1 MDALRLPRALC
12 RAADRPQRIR
22 RSRPGRRRLL
32 VDAVPLHRALLL
44 ATALS
49 VDPVLPYG
57 GRPPRFRPRVHPHR
71 RRPGNRD
78 PIAEP
83 LHPPDRVPVFRW
95 RASGGARGPGVGR
108 DQHPL
113 FPRHPSPSPGA
124 SVMRGR
130 RAAIGVRLILII
142 AGLGV
147 AAFLYAFPL
156 YWLGATSLRSKAELY
171 QSITLVPRHP
181 TLQPYVSVLF
191 DRGFWVLLKNSVIVC
206 AATVVMT
213 LAVGLV
219 ITYQNTRLTV
229 PPQLR
234 VGVLNWALSLR
245 FLPPIAVVIPY
256 FAIVRT
262 LQLYDQPIALI
273 GIYSLFNLPF
283 AIWMLKGFLAEI
295 PLELEEAALVDGAN
309 RWTSFRRVLL
319 PLAFPGLMA
328 AATIVFTF
336 AWSEFLF
343 ALILTAT
350 PNAQT
355 FPVGVQRLVTQFEII
370 WTDMAAAAVNAKAIP
385 LVLMV
390 VARKYLVAGLTFG
403 VIREK

>member
-1 MDALRLPRALC
+1 M
-12 RAADRPQRIR
+12 
-22 RSRPGRRRLL
+22 RSR
-32 VDAVPLHRALLL
+32 
-44 ATALS
+44 S
-49 VDPVLPYG
+49 
-57 GRPPRFRPRVHPHR
+57 
-71 RRPGNRD
+71 
-78 PIAEP
+78 
-83 LHPPDRVPVFRW
+83 
-95 RASGGARGPGVGR
+95 
-108 DQHPL
+108 
-113 FPRHPSPSPGA
+113 
-124 SVMRGR
+124 
-130 RAAIGVRLILII
+130 AAIWLRLILIV

-147 AAFLYAFPL
+147 AAFIYAFPL
-156 YWLGATSLRSKAELY
+156 YWLVATSLKGKAELY
-171 QSITLVPRHP
+171 QSITLIPQHP
-181 TLQPYVSVLF
+181 TLASYGSVLF
-191 DRGFWVLLKNSVIVC
+191 ERGFWVLLKNSVIVC
-206 AATVVMT
+206 AATVVVT
-213 LAVGLV
+213 LAVGLL
-219 ITYQNTRLTV
+219 ITYPITRLPV

-234 VGVLNWALSLR
+234 IGVLNWALSLR

-262 LQLYDQPIALI
+262 LQLYDQPVALI

-283 AIWMLKGFLAEI
+283 SIWMLKGFLAEI
-295 PLELEEAALVDGAN
+295 PLELEEAAMVDGAN

-319 PLAFPGLMA
+319 PLATPGLMA

-355 FPVGVQRLVTQFEII
+355 FPVGVQGLVTQFEII
-370 WTDMAAAAVNAKAIP
+370 WNDMAAAGVIAMSVP

>member
-1 MDALRLPRALC
+1 M
-12 RAADRPQRIR
+12 
-22 RSRPGRRRLL
+22 RSR
-32 VDAVPLHRALLL
+32 
-44 ATALS
+44 S
-49 VDPVLPYG
+49 
-57 GRPPRFRPRVHPHR
+57 
-71 RRPGNRD
+71 
-78 PIAEP
+78 
-83 LHPPDRVPVFRW
+83 
-95 RASGGARGPGVGR
+95 
-108 DQHPL
+108 
-113 FPRHPSPSPGA
+113 
-124 SVMRGR
+124 
-130 RAAIGVRLILII
+130 AAIWLRLILII

-147 AAFLYAFPL
+147 AAFIYAFPL
-156 YWLGATSLRSKAELY
+156 YWLVATSLKGKAELY
-171 QSITLVPRHP
+171 QSITLIPQHP
-181 TLQPYVSVLF
+181 TLASYGSVLF
-191 DRGFWVLLKNSVIVC
+191 ERGFWVLLKNSVIVC
-206 AATVVMT
+206 AATVVVT
-213 LAVGLV
+213 LAVGLL
-219 ITYQNTRLTV
+219 ITYPITRLPV

-283 AIWMLKGFLAEI
+283 SIWMLKGFLAEI
-295 PLELEEAALVDGAN
+295 PLELEEAAMVDGAN

-319 PLAFPGLMA
+319 PLATPGLMA

-355 FPVGVQRLVTQFEII
+355 FPVGVQGLVTQFEII
-370 WTDMAAAAVNAKAIP
+370 WNDMAAAGVIAMSVP

>member
-1 MDALRLPRALC
+1 M
-12 RAADRPQRIR
+12 
-22 RSRPGRRRLL
+22 RSR
-32 VDAVPLHRALLL
+32 
-44 ATALS
+44 S
-49 VDPVLPYG
+49 
-57 GRPPRFRPRVHPHR
+57 
-71 RRPGNRD
+71 
-78 PIAEP
+78 
-83 LHPPDRVPVFRW
+83 
-95 RASGGARGPGVGR
+95 
-108 DQHPL
+108 
-113 FPRHPSPSPGA
+113 
-124 SVMRGR
+124 
-130 RAAIGVRLILII
+130 AAIWLRLILII

-147 AAFLYAFPL
+147 AAFIYAFPL
-156 YWLGATSLRSKAELY
+156 YWLVATSLKGKAELY
-171 QSITLVPRHP
+171 QSITLIPQHP
-181 TLQPYVSVLF
+181 TLASYGSVLF
-191 DRGFWVLLKNSVIVC
+191 ERGFWVLLKNSVIVC
-206 AATVVMT
+206 AATVVIT
-213 LAVGLV
+213 LAVGLL
-219 ITYQNTRLTV
+219 ITYPITRLPV

-283 AIWMLKGFLAEI
+283 SIWMLKGFLAEI

-319 PLAFPGLMA
+319 PLATPGLMA

-355 FPVGVQRLVTQFEII
+355 FPVGVQGLVTQFEII
-370 WTDMAAAAVNAKAIP
+370 WNDMAAAGVIAMSVP

>member
-1 MDALRLPRALC
+1 M
-12 RAADRPQRIR
+12 
-22 RSRPGRRRLL
+22 RS
-32 VDAVPLHRALLL
+32 
-44 ATALS
+44 
-49 VDPVLPYG
+49 
-57 GRPPRFRPRVHPHR
+57 
-71 RRPGNRD
+71 
-78 PIAEP
+78 
-83 LHPPDRVPVFRW
+83 
-95 RASGGARGPGVGR
+95 
-108 DQHPL
+108 
-113 FPRHPSPSPGA
+113 
-124 SVMRGR
+124 R
-130 RAAIGVRLILII
+130 RAAIGLRLILII

-147 AAFLYAFPL
+147 SAFLYAFPL
-156 YWLGATSLRSKAELY
+156 YWLVATSLKGKAELY
-171 QSITLVPRHP
+171 QSITLIPQHP
-181 TLQPYVSVLF
+181 TLASYGSVLF
-191 DRGFWVLLKNSVIVC
+191 ERGFWVLLKNSVIVC
-206 AATVVMT
+206 AATVVVT
-213 LAVGLV
+213 LAVGLL
-219 ITYQNTRLTV
+219 ITYPITRLPV

-283 AIWMLKGFLAEI
+283 SIWMLKGFLAEI

-319 PLAFPGLMA
+319 PLATPGLMA

-355 FPVGVQRLVTQFEII
+355 FPVGVQGLVTQFEII
-370 WTDMAAAAVNAKAIP
+370 WNDMAAAGVIAMSVP

>member
-1 MDALRLPRALC
+1 
-12 RAADRPQRIR
+12 
-22 RSRPGRRRLL
+22 
-32 VDAVPLHRALLL
+32 
-44 ATALS
+44 
-49 VDPVLPYG
+49 
-57 GRPPRFRPRVHPHR
+57 
-71 RRPGNRD
+71 
-78 PIAEP
+78 
-83 LHPPDRVPVFRW
+83 
-95 RASGGARGPGVGR
+95 
-108 DQHPL
+108 
-113 FPRHPSPSPGA
+113 
-124 SVMRGR
+124 
-130 RAAIGVRLILII
+130 
-142 AGLGV
+142 V

-156 YWLGATSLRSKAELY
+156 YWLVATSLKGKAELY
-171 QSITLVPRHP
+171 QSTTLIPQHP
-181 TLQPYVSVLF
+181 TLAAYGSVLF
-191 DRGFWVLLKNSVIVC
+191 ERGFWVLLKNSVIVC
-206 AATVVMT
+206 GATVVVT
-213 LAVGLV
+213 LAVGLL
-219 ITYQNTRLTV
+219 ITYPITRLAV

-262 LQLYDQPIALI
+262 LQIYDQPIALI

-295 PLELEEAALVDGAN
+295 PLELEEAALIDGAN
-309 RWTSFRRVLL
+309 RWSAFRQVLL

-355 FPVGVQRLVTQFEII
+355 FPVGVQGLVTQFEII
-370 WTDMAAAAVNAKAIP
+370 WNDMAAAGVIAMAIP

-390 VARKYLVAGLTFG
+390 IGRKYMVAGLTFG

>member
-1 MDALRLPRALC
+1 M
-12 RAADRPQRIR
+12 
-22 RSRPGRRRLL
+22 RS
-32 VDAVPLHRALLL
+32 
-44 ATALS
+44 
-49 VDPVLPYG
+49 
-57 GRPPRFRPRVHPHR
+57 
-71 RRPGNRD
+71 
-78 PIAEP
+78 
-83 LHPPDRVPVFRW
+83 
-95 RASGGARGPGVGR
+95 
-108 DQHPL
+108 
-113 FPRHPSPSPGA
+113 
-124 SVMRGR
+124 R
-130 RAAIGVRLILII
+130 RAAIALRLILIT

-147 AAFLYAFPL
+147 TGFLYAFPL
-156 YWLGATSLRSKAELY
+156 YWLVATSLKGKAELY
-171 QSITLVPRHP
+171 QSTTLIPQHP
-181 TLQPYVSVLF
+181 TLASYGSVLF
-191 DRGFWVLLKNSVIVC
+191 ERGFWVLLKNSVIVC
-206 AATVVMT
+206 GATVAVT
-213 LAVGLV
+213 LAVGLL
-219 ITYQNTRLTV
+219 ITYPITRLSV

-262 LQLYDQPIALI
+262 VRIYDQPIALI

-355 FPVGVQRLVTQFEII
+355 FPVGVQGLVTQFEII
-370 WTDMAAAAVNAKAIP
+370 WNDMAAAGVIAMTIP

-390 VARKYLVAGLTFG
+390 IGRKYLVAGLTFG